1 MSVSYVSV
9 QWNRHKRVYD
19 TIATAGVAA
28 FVAVFVL
35 TSQFVQGSSAPTIP
49 VLLLRALGVCAIVLL
64 HIILTIGPLARLTP
78 LAAPLLYNRRHL
90 GVLTF
95 LVGLAHASLATLYY
109 GAFGDRNPVLVLLGT
124 NAAFSSI
131 SGFPFEVL
139 GLAALLVLF
148 LMAATSHDFWLKN
161 LGAPLWKNLHMA
173 VYGAYALLIAHVL
186 LGSLRS
192 EPSLVPRVMLWL
204 GILLVGSLHI
214 AAGLRSRVQL
224 RAQARTPEPD
234 GWIDVCAVPALIDCR
249 ARTVRTPQG
258 DSIAVFRYEGKVSA
272 VANTC
277 VHQGGP
283 LGEGKVVGGCVTC
296 PWHGYQY
303 LPDCGQS
310 PPPFTERIATYE
322 VRIRGDRVMVRASAN
337 PPGTPVPPAILP
349 PEPDP
354 E

>member
-1 MSVSYVSV
+1 MSVSYVAV
-9 QWNRHKRVYD
+9 QWNRHKRVYYL
-19 TIATAGVAA
+19 IATAGVVS

-35 TSQFVQGSSAPTIP
+35 TSLLIRGPSAPTFP
-49 VLLLRALGVCAIVLL
+49 VLLLRSLGVCAVVLL
-64 HIILTIGPLARLTP
+64 HIILIIGPLARLTP
-78 LAAPLLYNRRHL
+78 RASPLLYNRRHL

-124 NAAFSSI
+124 NTAFGSL

-139 GLAALLVLF
+139 GLGALLVLF

-161 LGAPLWKNLHMA
+161 LGAPIWKSLHMA

-192 EPSLVPRVMLWL
+192 EPSVIPRALL
-204 GILLVGSLHI
+204 GLGVLLVGSLHI
-214 AAGLRSRVQL
+214 VAGLRSRVAL
-224 RAQARTPEPD
+224 RAQARTTEPD
-234 GWIDVCAVPALIDCR
+234 GWIDVCDVPALSDCR

-258 DSIAVFRYEGKVSA
+258 DSIAVFRYAGKVSA
-272 VANTC
+272 IANTC

-283 LGEGKVVGGCVTC
+283 LGEGKIVGGCVTC

-322 VRIRGDRVMVRASAN
+322 VCIRGDRVRVRATAN

-354 E
+354 A